1 MAVRPSA
8 RHAPRVNT
16 PSDLLPVVYADE
28 SSNSGQNLLD
38 PHQPVFTLAGVHLP
52 DEMAASIVDEVR
64 SQLPPTQGEP
74 KYGSLARS
82 SAGRR
87 ALKRAFGSMPEGS
100 VRSYLMDKRFMVV
113 TKLVD
118 VLVEPLADADGLNLY
133 EDQAG
138 LALAELLR
146 MAGPVL
152 GDAAAFHRMLQ
163 AFVDR
168 VRQRV
173 ATDDLFTAIAAY
185 KASIPAEHAN
195 FAGWIELLEC
205 CRGVADATAAD
216 LATGEQRDILDPAVP
231 ALYCLCTSF
240 GESVGRFRLV
250 HDTSKVIDR
259 NATLLRMAHLLP
271 DPARPGRFNDPLPAV
286 QIDFADSTSHP
297 QLQIADWA
305 AGAVRQWAAHLAV
318 GGGDRFSEELADVVK
333 PWVIGAVWPTGTVD
347 LHVSRTQRG

>member
-1 MAVRPSA
+1 M
-8 RHAPRVNT
+8 NT
-16 PSDLLPVVYADE
+16 PSGPLPVVYADE

-38 PHQPVFTLAGVHLP
+38 PHQPVFTLAGVHLS
-52 DEMAASIVDEVR
+52 DGLAASVVDEVR

-82 SAGRR
+82 SKGRR
-87 ALKRAFGSMPEGS
+87 ALKRAFERLPEGS
-100 VRSYLMDKRFMVV
+100 VRSYLLDKRFMVV

-118 VLVEPLADADGLNLY
+118 VLVEPLADADGVNLY
-133 EDQAG
+133 EGQGG

-146 MAGPVL
+146 LGGLAL
-152 GDAAAFHRMLQ
+152 GDAAAFHQMLQ
-163 AFVDR
+163 AFVDW
-168 VRQRV
+168 VRQRGV
-173 ATDDLFTAIAAY
+173 ATDELFTAIAAY
-185 KASIPAEHAN
+185 KASIPEEHAD

-205 CRGVADATAAD
+205 CREVADATAVD

-231 ALYCLCTSF
+231 ALYCLCSSF
-240 GESVGRFRLV
+240 GEAVGQFRLV

-271 DPARPGRFNDPLPAV
+271 DLANPGRFNDPFPAV
-286 QIDFADSTSHP
+286 QIDFADSTSRP

-333 PWVIGAVWPTGTVD
+333 PWVVGAVWPTGTVD
-347 LHVSRTQRG
+347 LRASGPEDR